1 MAWVAQQHCP
11 TISAHCYAGE
21 GSLAYAPL
29 VEWLR
34 TPVVTSAIGRLDTLW
49 QSELLRL
56 LPELRR
62 QFPRL
67 PNPAPLREAWQRR
80 HFFEA
85 LAHALLALPQPFLL
99 SLDDRQWCDRETL
112 EWLNFFLRFAGHCPL
127 LVVGTMRREEV
138 SRDTHLQSLLLGWQR
153 QGWLTE
159 ITLGPLDAAET
170 IVLAN
175 RVAGYALPPAQAR
188 ALALAT
194 EGNPLFVVETVRS
207 DAIPPIFSAGDATV
221 GTPLLRSR
229 P

>member
-1 MAWVAQQHCP
+1 MGRVREMAALQSHWRTLQAGYPQVVLLSGERAIGNSKLAQALISPVAQQHCP

-85 LAHALLALPQPFLL
+85 LAYALLALPQPFLL
-99 SLDDRQWCDRETL
+99 SLDDLQWCDRETL
-112 EWLNFFLRFAGHCPL
+112 EWLSSSSC
-127 LVVGTMRREEV
+127 
-138 SRDTHLQSLLLGWQR
+138 
-153 QGWLTE
+153 
-159 ITLGPLDAAET
+159 
-170 IVLAN
+170 
-175 RVAGYALPPAQAR
+175 ALPA
-188 ALALAT
+188 
-194 EGNPLFVVETVRS
+194 TVRCLS
-207 DAIPPIFSAGDATV
+207 WALCAV
-221 GTPLLRSR
+221 KK
-229 P
+229 